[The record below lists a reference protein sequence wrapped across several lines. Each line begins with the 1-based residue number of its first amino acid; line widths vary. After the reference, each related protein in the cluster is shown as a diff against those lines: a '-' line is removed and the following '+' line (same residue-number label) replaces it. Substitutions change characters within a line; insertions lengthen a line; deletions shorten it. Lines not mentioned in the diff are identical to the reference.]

1 MFGGNR
7 LLEKSFEIRVVAA
20 VRLGS
25 VSLIPYG
32 MHAYII
38 LNLVTNEL
46 VCQSKIEDEEEALLK
61 EAGNPQVNAFHFRS
75 YPVANQGSESDD
87 CERMNAYAS
96 DAMESAAKSV

>member
-61 EAGNPQVNAFHFRS
+61 EAGTGKCFSF
-75 YPVANQGSESDD
+75 
-87 CERMNAYAS
+87 
-96 DAMESAAKSV
+96 